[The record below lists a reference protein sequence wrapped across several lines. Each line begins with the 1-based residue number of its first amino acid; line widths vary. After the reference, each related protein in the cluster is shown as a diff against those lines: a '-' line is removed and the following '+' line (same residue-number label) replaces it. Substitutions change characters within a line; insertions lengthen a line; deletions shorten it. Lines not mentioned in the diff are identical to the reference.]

1 MHISPITLFFL
12 SCLCKYFFKK
22 LTLYLR
28 IDSWSV
34 WVYDMESCMLRKRV
48 PQTPGCKVNQADWG
62 THWTNRLT
70 KTFLELFLVV
80 DHPEITLCLQR
91 QRRQD
96 WYHPEKN
103 LGIIRSS
110 RQEVLFKKGVLR
122 NFVKFTWKHLC

>member
-91 QRRQD
+91 QRRLD